1 MKVYLL
7 SFVLLFLIFSC
18 QNKPNN
24 KQNPLASISDPKVM
38 QLAIPG
44 KVLYDNYCANC
55 HQESGEGL
63 GKLIP
68 PLNPSDY
75 MSEDLKRTTRL
86 IKYGMEGEIIV
97 NGITYNQKMPAL
109 DYLTDLEI
117 AQITTYLYNIWG
129 NKKGVIRAKDV
140 NEYLK

>member
-1 MKVYLL
+1 
-7 SFVLLFLIFSC
+7 
-18 QNKPNN
+18 
-24 KQNPLASISDPKVM
+24 
-38 QLAIPG
+38 
-44 KVLYDNYCANC
+44 
-55 HQESGEGL
+55 
-63 GKLIP
+63 
-68 PLNPSDY
+68 
-75 MSEDLKRTTRL
+75 
-86 IKYGMEGEIIV
+86 MEGEIIV